1 MSDIEQIKQEVQELL
16 NAAYSG
22 QHEAL
27 PRMAFNGYISNPQA
41 GNIEFWQMIRN
52 ALAAQAAA
60 VPAAAPAEKPK
71 EAKSDGEFRYEEIS
85 GGVAI
90 TKFNGDKTKDVTI
103 PDEIDG
109 KKVVEIGYR
118 AFTYGEYASIKIP
131 ESVKK
136 IADDAFAGG
145 ALTSLTI
152 PDSVESIG
160 EGAFSGNKIAELTLG
175 KGLVSIGK
183 GAFERNKELSILVIP
198 DNVQSIGEQAFA
210 HSFKGDEDG
219 ITVLTIGSGVK
230 IIEKEAFKRNRI
242 EKIIFGANAT
252 AKAVCS
258 LESIGQEAFIENKLT
273 ELTLPKSVKYIGRTA
288 FKNSTLTSVIIPDD
302 VKLETDTKN
311 TFGDKTR
318 IIKHSV
324 YEWENAN
331 SDYTNS
337 ADFVWKETKDGK
349 GIAISKYKG
358 KDTSVNIPPMINLKP
373 VLEVEFFSATSK
385 DDKAKIT
392 HLTIPDSVTTI
403 LNYAFNAC
411 GLVSVTIGK
420 GVKSIGAHAFS
431 QNQLEEIT
439 LPGELTSIGENSFC
453 ENKIKNVVI
462 PEGVTVIP
470 YSAFWHNALT
480 SVTLHGKITKIDSDA
495 FRENKLSGINIP
507 EGVKHIGKHAFQ
519 GNKLKSI
526 VIPDSVTVLESNAF
540 EYNKLESVTIG
551 KGITRIEEFTFEDNK
566 TLAQVIIPDNVKL
579 VFSRAFDSQVKKI
592 NPDGSPCKK

>member
-1 MSDIEQIKQEVQELL
+1 MSDIEQIKQEVQEILI
-16 NAAYSG
+16 AAYAG

-41 GNIEFWQMIRN
+41 DSIEFWQMIRN
-52 ALAAQAAA
+52 TLAAQA
-60 VPAAAPAEKPK
+60 AAAPAEKPK
-71 EAKSDGEFRYEEIS
+71 EVKFGGDFTYEEIS
-85 GGVAI
+85 DGVAI
-90 TKFNGDKTKDVTI
+90 TKFSGDKTKDVTI

-118 AFTYGEYASIKIP
+118 AFTYGEYANVKIP
-131 ESVKK
+131 ECVKI

-145 ALTSLTI
+145 MLTSLTI

-160 EGAFSGNKIAELTLG
+160 VGAFSGNIIAELTLG
-175 KGLVSIGK
+175 KGLISIGK
-183 GAFERNKELSILVIP
+183 SAFEGNKELSILVIP

-210 HSFKGDEDG
+210 HSFKGDDYG

-242 EKIIFGANAT
+242 EKIIFGANS
-252 AKAVCS
+252 S
-258 LESIGQEAFIENKLT
+258 LESIGQEAFVENKLT

-302 VKLETDTKN
+302 VKLETDERN
-311 TFGDKTR
+311 TFGEKTR
-318 IIKHSV
+318 ITKHSV

-358 KDTSVNIPPMINLKP
+358 KNTSVNIPPMINLKP
-373 VLEVEFFSATSK
+373 VLEVEFFCATSK

-420 GVKSIGAHAFS
+420 GVKSIGKHAFS

-439 LPGELTSIGENSFC
+439 LPGELTSIGENSFSN
-453 ENKIKNVVI
+453 NKLKSVVI

-470 YSAFWHNALT
+470 HSAFWHNALT
-480 SVTLHGKITKIDSDA
+480 NVTLHSKITKIDSDA
-495 FRENKLSGINIP
+495 FRENKLS
-507 EGVKHIGKHAFQ
+507 
-519 GNKLKSI
+519 
-526 VIPDSVTVLESNAF
+526 
-540 EYNKLESVTIG
+540 
-551 KGITRIEEFTFEDNK
+551 
-566 TLAQVIIPDNVKL
+566 
-579 VFSRAFDSQVKKI
+579 
-592 NPDGSPCKK
+592 